1 MEVDLMQKRA
11 GFTMIE
17 IIVII
22 AVISILAGFLSPTV
36 MKQIQRSKSAK
47 VKAEIEAISTAFS
60 DYFTDTGQWPNWDGV
75 TNQTVDLVDYRTL
88 YTNAGNT
95 AGWDGPYLDKGVTVN
110 GVLWVAQ
117 GGTPN
122 TGNVDA
128 WGNLYRVVYARAG
141 TGRGGPRGTI
151 AVVSGGPNRVIN
163 TSDQNVLRGQ
173 PSQDDIV
180 KVITRVAQ

>member
-1 MEVDLMQKRA
+1 MRNRA

-36 MKQIQRSKSAK
+36 MKQIQRSKVAK
-47 VKAEIEAISTAFS
+47 VKTEAEALATAFS
-60 DYFTDTGQWPNWDGV
+60 DYFADTGQWPNWDGV
-75 TNQTVDLVDYRTL
+75 TNQTVDLVDYRVF
-88 YTNAGNT
+88 YTNANNI

-110 GVLWVAQ
+110 GVMMVAQ
-117 GGTPN
+117 SGTPN

-128 WGNLYRVVYARAG
+128 WGNLYRVVYGRPG
-141 TGRGGPRGTI
+141 TARGGPRGTI
-151 AVVSGGPNRVIN
+151 GIVSGGPNRVIN
-163 TSDQNVLRGQ
+163 TSDQNVLRGAAT
-173 PSQDDIV
+173 QDDIV